1 MNRDNGIESV
11 AFARKQGF
19 RFEAVDYL
27 LKTSISRRRSV
38 MTLSPSAR
46 VQNMRGCLLPGASVR
61 VGGKQ
66 VLETLPLA
74 HDSLGSFGIRPQVG
88 VGGFL
93 FDFGQVFSEFAGV
106 KDTPADRGAWF
117 PMP

>member
-1 MNRDNGIESV
+1 
-11 AFARKQGF
+11 
-19 RFEAVDYL
+19 
-27 LKTSISRRRSV
+27 
-38 MTLSPSAR
+38 MTLSPSRPSSKYAR
-46 VQNMRGCLLPGASVR
+46 MSSSRRQVR

-66 VLETLPLA
+66 VLETLSLA